1 MMINILSANLLLS
14 HLSPKSHPI
23 EKRVTPLANQLLATT
38 ILCGQETDKLTQAI
52 VSNRFPSYKLLSE
65 INHPNAIWY
74 DPEALSTLAYQ
85 TILLPN
91 HATGQQI
98 TTRIAR
104 SLQVVTF
111 LHHASET
118 SFQLFHT
125 HLSYGEPDLVKQ
137 QLAVIDRHLHDAD
150 ATIDRMI
157 VGDLN
162 HEYHSDTLQ
171 HFFQQGFVDTY
182 QSMHHAFYK
191 GPTYHAFKP
200 DFTRLSK
207 VDWILLNRKRLQV
220 IDAQV
225 LDQTPPPQC
234 GSDHYFVQA
243 TLDFQGMGNG

>member
-1 MMINILSANLLLS
+1 MMKVLTANCLLS
-14 HLSPKSHPI
+14 HLSPKPHPI
-23 EKRVTPLANQLLATT
+23 AVRITRLLKQLVDTT
-38 ILCGQETDKLTQAI
+38 ILCGQETDTITQEL
-52 VSNRFPSYKLLSE
+52 VSTRFPHYTLLAE
-65 INHPNAIWY
+65 PHHPNAIWY
-74 DPEALSTLAYQ
+74 DQEMLSTLAYQ

-91 HATGQQI
+91 HITGQQI
-98 TTRIAR
+98 NTRIAR

-111 LHHASET
+111 LHHASNI

-137 QLAVIDRHLHDAD
+137 QLNIIDKHLQDADRSIDR
-150 ATIDRMI
+150 IM

-171 HFFQQGFVDTY
+171 HFFQQGFADTY
-182 QSMHHAFYK
+182 QSIHHAFYK
-191 GPTYHAFKP
+191 GPTYHAFKT

-207 VDWILLNRKRLQV
+207 VDWILLDGKHLQV

-225 LDQTPPPQC
+225 LDQMPPPQC

-243 TLDFQGMGNG
+243 TLDFQGVGNG